1 MSLPAEYSLLL
12 NDLNRDVLRAQ
23 PSDPLQF
30 CATWFLNRLEQERI
44 SSRSLSPPAVP
55 LHRASQPN
63 PSTTRAI
70 TPPAPLTNPPAVTP
84 PRKALKLA
92 DNPGLAEGPADSYR
106 FGGSGVA
113 APGTLAA
120 LREGGLASGDLP
132 SPYSK
137 SNIQPVYPVPGG
149 NNARAGRISPGPSRN
164 ALEALAKRASV
175 AVPRKAESSDEDED
189 ERSDDESLANV
200 PSARGAPVPPAKS
213 YDAYGA
219 ASAGGRGSGPSPSRG
234 SNRDDDDMPV
244 GINLGRR
251 TSVSAE
257 SLTPSMLNGPA
268 APKVVI
274 PKTAEQRSRIET
286 SIRGNLL
293 FRNLDE
299 GQYEDVLN
307 AMKEVRVG
315 RGTEVIVQGAVGDY
329 FYVVEDGTFD
339 VYVRGPPTYTY
350 VASADEGQTGAGNA
364 GVRRNTPSPSRGGT
378 TITTQAPAKK
388 VHSYGPGGS
397 FGELA
402 LMYNAPRAATVVA
415 TSNSATLWALDRVTF
430 RSILMEHTS
439 RKRGMYETFL
449 SSVPILA
456 SLTPAERSKVA
467 DALEERTYQEGEA
480 VVREGEPG
488 KEFYIVESG
497 RAEVSK
503 VQRDGREEIVGAL
516 KTGDYFGGAL
526 ALTSAQAFKLTF
538 LRAEL
543 ALINSAPRAATV
555 RVAQGHGRLRVACL
569 GEKAFTRLLGP
580 VIEILARKAEDY
592 NRPAVSGSGG
602 AHENGAG
609 RYGAGY
615 AGRHASSGGGGG
627 SARSS
632 FGSYQARPV
641 GTEA

>member
-1 MSLPAEYSLLL
+1 MQEPERRAVVLDQVGRPPTVRGSRWSFVLVLPIADTTLPSRLSHHHSHSHNTHLQQKPSDGKMSLPGEYSRLL

-30 CATWFLNRLEQERI
+30 CSTWFLQRLEQDRVSHRLANPPPP
-44 SSRSLSPPAVP
+44 SSTNATPALSSSA
-55 LHRASQPN
+55 AAA
-63 PSTTRAI
+63 TAAATKRAI

-84 PRKALKLA
+84 PRQALKLA
-92 DNPGLAEGPADSYR
+92 DPPALSSGPAEPYR
-106 FGGSGVA
+106 FGSSAPPHLSNLSQLGGPA
-113 APGTLAA
+113 AT
-120 LREGGLASGDLP
+120 DLP

-137 SNIQPVYPVPGG
+137 SNVQPVYPVPGG
-149 NNARAGRISPGPSRN
+149 NNARAGRVSPGPSRN
-164 ALEALAKRASV
+164 AMEALAKRASV
-175 AVPRKAESSDEDED
+175 AVPRRDTSVASSDDED
-189 ERSDDESLANV
+189 ERLSEDESVAGGGGRTPAV
-200 PSARGAPVPPAKS
+200 PSKPSYVGNGRPSQAPAGLTRGAS
-213 YDAYGA
+213 
-219 ASAGGRGSGPSPSRG
+219 
-234 SNRDDDDMPV
+234 DDDMPV

-274 PKTAEQRSRIET
+274 PKTASQRGRIET

-350 VASADEGQTGAGNA
+350 VAAEPSTADPS

-378 TITTQAPAKK
+378 TITTQAPSKK

-439 RKRGMYETFL
+439 RKRGLYETFL
-449 SSVPILA
+449 ASVPILA
-456 SLTPAERSKVA
+456 SLTQGERSKVA
-467 DALEERTYQEGEA
+467 DALEERTYAEGEE
-480 VVREGEPG
+480 VIREGEVG

-503 VQRDGREEIVGAL
+503 RGRDGREEVVGVL
-516 KTGDYFGGAL
+516 KTGDYFGGTL
-526 ALTSAQAFKLTF
+526 
-538 LRAEL
+538 
-543 ALINSAPRAATV
+543 
-555 RVAQGHGRLRVACL
+555 
-569 GEKAFTRLLGP
+569 
-580 VIEILARKAEDY
+580 
-592 NRPAVSGSGG
+592 
-602 AHENGAG
+602 
-609 RYGAGY
+609 
-615 AGRHASSGGGGG
+615 ASSLLLP
-627 SARSS
+627 SS
-632 FGSYQARPV
+632 TTPS
-641 GTEA
+641 